1 MIRAPMRRMAMRRT
15 AMLRRELII
24 ATCAAIGGSALTT
37 VLLGG
42 IGSVHA
48 VGPTPSLQTLHDRV
62 RKLETRIAGDEQDRD
77 TPGGKTVANRVR
89 APFVVVDAKDRPI
102 VTIDASGDAHLLRM
116 GTLGSGSA
124 IQLQRTADQA
134 TLLAQLGSADNQVRI
149 GVRQSLGP
157 RLEAYTP
164 QNSTII
170 GAGPNKRHGLFLR
183 DGGGGKGKAPA
194 KVLGELA
201 MNVGEGGGI
210 LRLHDS
216 NGQQAISA
224 GSNPREGGRAQ
235 LGLGAPGKPLGM
247 VLYTAADG
255 HGELQLLGDGN
266 GKPVIELSGSRRHL
280 LLSNRAG
287 TPAAVMR
294 LSQGGSGSGG
304 NFTAVDGAGNNVV
317 SLGAKSG
324 GGGALCAI
332 HPKKGNKCFP

>member
-1 MIRAPMRRMAMRRT
+1 VSRT
-15 AMLRRELII
+15 GTIRRELMI
-24 ATCAAIGGSALTT
+24 ASCAAIAGSTLTT
-37 VLLGG
+37 ALLMG
-42 IGSVHA
+42 INSAYA
-48 VGPTPSLQTLHDRV
+48 VGPVPSLQTLHERV
-62 RKLETRIAGDEQDRD
+62 RKLETRVAADEQERD
-77 TPGGKTVANRVR
+77 ASAGKTVANRVR

-102 VTIDASGDAHLLRM
+102 VTIDANGDAHLLRM
-116 GTLGSGSA
+116 GALGSGSA
-124 IQLQRTADQA
+124 IQLQRTADEA
-134 TLLAQLGSADNQVRI
+134 TLMAQLGSVNNQVLI

-170 GAGPNKRHGLFLR
+170 GAGPNNKHGLFLR
-183 DGGGGKGKAPA
+183 DGGGRKGQAPA

-201 MNVGEGGGI
+201 VTVGESGGI
-210 LRLHDS
+210 LRLHDR
-216 NGQQAISA
+216 NAQQVLSA
-224 GSNPREGGRAQ
+224 GSNPKEGGRAQ
-235 LGLGAPGKPLGM
+235 LGIGAPGKATGL
-247 VLYTAADG
+247 VLYTATDG
-255 HGELQLLGDGN
+255 HGELQILGDGK

-304 NFTAVDGAGNNVV
+304 NFTAVDGGGNNVV

>member
-1 MIRAPMRRMAMRRT
+1 MIRTGMIS
-15 AMLRRELII
+15 RELTI
-24 ATCAAIGGSALTT
+24 AACAAVGGSALTT
-37 VLLGG
+37 MLLMG
-42 IGSVHA
+42 IGSAYA

-62 RKLETRIAGDEQDRD
+62 RKLETRVAADEQDRE
-77 TPGGKTVANRVR
+77 TSTGKTVANRVR

-116 GTLGSGSA
+116 GSLGSGSA

-134 TLLAQLGSADNQVRI
+134 TLMAQLGSADNQVRI

-157 RLEAYTP
+157 RLEAYTA

-170 GAGPNKRHGLFLR
+170 GAGPNNRHGLFLR
-183 DGGGGKGKAPA
+183 DGGGGKGQAPA

-201 MNVGEGGGI
+201 VNVGESGGI
-210 LRLHDS
+210 LRLHDR
-216 NGQQAISA
+216 NAQQVMSA
-224 GSNPREGGRAQ
+224 GSNPKEGGRAQ
-235 LGLGAPGKPLGM
+235 LGLGAPGKKVGI

-255 HGELQLLGDGN
+255 HGELQVIGDGN
-266 GKPVIELSGSRRHL
+266 GKPVIELSGSRRHV

-287 TPAAVMR
+287 SPAAVMR
-294 LSQGGSGSGG
+294 LSQGGNGSGG

-332 HPKKGNKCFP
+332 HPKKGNTCFP